1 VGFLAI
7 LIIIAAKL
15 ASCSGDAAKIAE
27 AIQEAEQMHDG
38 YVQRALI
45 RIKLKLEAEQKT
57 ASEVFIS
64 YRHES
69 EEHKDWVRKLAEDL
83 RQNGIN
89 ALLDQWELHLG
100 DSIGD
105 FGATAIFRAKA
116 MLCLI
121 TPASVAAVEADE
133 RTRSS
138 QVRVSTRQRSPIP
151 GWKLPNNRNSEKRG
165 TPAEPSRGH
174 SIPRLSAE
182 GRVRSPTLALD
193 QRFARG
199 IRTTTFG
206 TSESL
211 TSLAGVHE
219 CLRLCDLCKELAL
232 VLTLHAPKVAFYTT
246 RSRSPRYGASSWKA
260 ITNTTR
266 FVTCARNWRLALNAD
281 QAKVVIHTSRKRSA
295 CYDASSWKA

>member
-15 ASCSGDAAKIAE
+15 ASCSGDAAIAE

-116 MLCLI
+116 ML
-121 TPASVAAVEADE
+121 
-133 RTRSS
+133 
-138 QVRVSTRQRSPIP
+138 
-151 GWKLPNNRNSEKRG
+151 
-165 TPAEPSRGH
+165 
-174 SIPRLSAE
+174 SANAT
-182 GRVRSPTLALD
+182 G
-193 QRFARG
+193 
-199 IRTTTFG
+199 
-206 TSESL
+206 SESGR
-211 TSLAGVHE
+211 TISVF
-219 CLRLCDLCKELAL
+219 
-232 VLTLHAPKVAFYTT
+232 P
-246 RSRSPRYGASSWKA
+246 
-260 ITNTTR
+260 
-266 FVTCARNWRLALNAD
+266 
-281 QAKVVIHTSRKRSA
+281 
-295 CYDASSWKA
+295 